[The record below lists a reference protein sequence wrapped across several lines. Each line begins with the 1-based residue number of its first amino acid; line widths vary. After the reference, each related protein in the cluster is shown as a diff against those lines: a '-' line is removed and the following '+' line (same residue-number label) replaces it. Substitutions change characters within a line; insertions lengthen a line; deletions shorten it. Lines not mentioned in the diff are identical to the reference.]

1 MTNTN
6 HVNSLFDY
14 LDKAVDALE
23 KELKVDIRP
32 TEKKEASD
40 TTGGSWEKEEVEI
53 LNPFAEAQRVLGKV
67 EAVAD
72 EIVHDE
78 QKAAAL
84 LEVAKVHTE
93 IGKQLLDS
101 FDF

>member
-1 MTNTN
+1 MTKSPSPLDFVADLLDSVADRLEESLKTPVTDTN
-6 HVNSLFDY
+6 EAPHGEDPSVEN
-14 LDKAVDALE
+14 V
-23 KELKVDIRP
+23 EL
-32 TEKKEASD
+32 
-40 TTGGSWEKEEVEI
+40 

-72 EIVHDE
+72 ELTHDE

-84 LEVAKVHTE
+84 LEVAKAHTE